1 MGLMNNLFGS
11 VVKSI
16 YSFIAGFSMG
26 VTASKRD
33 NMFTPSSAIDSTNKN
48 HTTLVTKSCFMFN
61 SLIGEGGFGKVYS
74 AMFMRNRN
82 WLAMKDINKHALLSV
97 NPLL

>member
-1 MGLMNNLFGS
+1 MSLPTNAFGYFMKKMYSLFVS
-11 VVKSI
+11 
-16 YSFIAGFSMG
+16 FSMG
-26 VTASKRD
+26 ITSSKRD
-33 NMFTPSSAIDSTNKN
+33 MFSSSSTIDSTNKN

-82 WLAMKDINKHALLSV
+82 WLAIKDINKHALLSV
-97 NPLL
+97 KLQI